1 MQHVFIYQS
10 MSEIQP
16 DAIWHLRKTR
26 SPSHKRSQ
34 RELNLKDKKMHQ
46 GNLISFWLS
55 CWAEGCWYV
64 WISHTPLSMPSR
76 WISYLPISPQIFWHL
91 AFLAPL
97 SLSGVSRAK
106 LQTVHLKNLFSE
118 RSLTISDLRLDDK
131 KTSQTS
137 DTSLILLSLRQGNQR
152 HKGLEV
158 VSCKWPQT
166 PRAKDAPN
174 TGLGLP
180 HWISFTLAPLG
191 SQTCTFFTSAAQK
204 PHPGKS
210 GRRHGLDLCP
220 GFHGNTGSCRRSSI
234 NLEHWLTELSMFP
247 WQKETRSRAHSSTTN
262 GRDHVPSGQRQVW
275 SLWHPCSPPW
285 QGPPHFG
292 FHIVE
297 YQ

>member
-10 MSEIQP
+10 MSESQP

-55 CWAEGCWYV
+55 WGDVDMSGYPILLSQCPPGE
-64 WISHTPLSMPSR
+64 SH
-76 WISYLPISPQIFWHL
+76 ISPYLHKSFGTSHSL
-91 AFLAPL
+91 PRFLWAVSHGQNCRL
-97 SLSGVSRAK
+97 SISKTCFQKGPWRYPTSGWMT
-106 LQTVHLKNLFSE
+106 QKN
-118 RSLTISDLRLDDK
+118 
-131 KTSQTS
+131 SQTS
-137 DTSLILLSLRQGNQR
+137 DTSLIILSLRRGNQR

-180 HWISFTLAPLG
+180 HWISFTPAPLG